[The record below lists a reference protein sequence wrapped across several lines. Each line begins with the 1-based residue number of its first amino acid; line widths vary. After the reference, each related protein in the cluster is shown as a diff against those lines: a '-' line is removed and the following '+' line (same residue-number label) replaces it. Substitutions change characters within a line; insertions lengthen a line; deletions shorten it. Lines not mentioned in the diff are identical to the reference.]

1 MLHLVKIDQKSSF
14 EVKLKPCFCSCFQ
27 RLHHFFREINGYNGP
42 LWNQEDRMNQE
53 KMHFLTNSHLHR
65 NSSTLL
71 CLLPIQIREPSFPI
85 TDSEVWRL
93 HCLTEGYLEEQN
105 LSIKRELCQVFS
117 VAFPSFQILPV
128 AFQVCKKISHGKHQY
143 SLPGYPQVW
152 WHFCQTTFA
161 SKDVVSLKD

>member
-1 MLHLVKIDQKSSF
+1 MRDLVKIDQTSSF

-53 KMHFLTNSHLHR
+53 KMHFLANSHLHR

-71 CLLPIQIREPSFPI
+71 CLLPIQIRQPSFPI

-105 LSIKRELCQVFS
+105 LSIKRELCLVLHFP
-117 VAFPSFQILPV
+117 AFKFFLLLFRFVRKFLMGS
-128 AFQVCKKISHGKHQY
+128 ISIC
-143 SLPGYPQVW
+143 
-152 WHFCQTTFA
+152 CQGTHKSDDTFV
-161 SKDVVSLKD
+161 KLLLLQRMWCH